1 MFWGERGSG
10 TVPAIAAAVF
20 ALGLW
25 VAAPVVQAAEPMSKD
40 AVAARIAEVYGVE
53 VLRVQEVTVD
63 GRAAYAITVMNP
75 GGNSNAAFQVNTLLA
90 DAATGNLLPVFRHR
104 PAGYDPPGAAT
115 YESKVD
121 GLALRRRSFAE

>member
-1 MFWGERGSG
+1 MSDNALIRLTATEAVAKLTRGEVS
-10 TVPAIAAAVF
+10 PLELIDAA
-20 ALGLW
+20 
-25 VAAPVVQAAEPMSKD
+25 
-40 AVAARIAEVYGVE
+40 AARIAEVYGVE